1 MQCNRRQW
9 LLAASAA
16 AAAALPGQSALAAP
30 ATAAAALPP
39 GPIKLVVGFPPGG
52 GTDILARLLAQ
63 KLQVLWARTVIV
75 ENRAGVSGTLAADYV
90 ARQPGDGNTLLL
102 AHISSNGIAPGLYP
116 KLGYSAEKDFAPIT
130 MLGATPMV
138 VMCKPDKGLR
148 SLEALI
154 ERCRQQPGRVSFG
167 SAGTG
172 SAQHLAMEEL
182 RRRAGIEV
190 LHVPYKGSAPMVTDL
205 LGGQID
211 ACFEGMTTA
220 TPYLKAGKLQ
230 GLATTRLQRAKGFAE
245 LPTLAEKGFAGFD
258 ASIWFAL
265 AAPAAMPAALVQRM
279 NADVNQV
286 LASADLQAK
295 LSEIGAEDSG
305 GTPERLGAFMRAEQ
319 ARWARLIRDAKI
331 TPDS

>member
-30 ATAAAALPP
+30 ATAAALPP

-138 VMCKPDKGLR
+138 VMCRPDKGLR

-154 ERCRQQPGRVSFG
+154 ER
-167 SAGTG
+167 
-172 SAQHLAMEEL
+172 
-182 RRRAGIEV
+182 
-190 LHVPYKGSAPMVTDL
+190 
-205 LGGQID
+205 
-211 ACFEGMTTA
+211 
-220 TPYLKAGKLQ
+220 
-230 GLATTRLQRAKGFAE
+230 
-245 LPTLAEKGFAGFD
+245 
-258 ASIWFAL
+258 
-265 AAPAAMPAALVQRM
+265 
-279 NADVNQV
+279 
-286 LASADLQAK
+286 
-295 LSEIGAEDSG
+295 
-305 GTPERLGAFMRAEQ
+305 
-319 ARWARLIRDAKI
+319 
-331 TPDS
+331 